1 MLLVPAVE
9 ISRDRNAGD
18 FVQIDTGRAAGHVDQ
33 QDRRDENRYGNEE
46 KSYTFKKKRAGVK
59 MGARKTVILKN
70 YYFTASV

>member
-18 FVQIDTGRAAGHVDQ
+18 FVQIDAGRAAGHVDQ

-46 KSYTFKKKRAGVK
+46 KSYTF
-59 MGARKTVILKN
+59 
-70 YYFTASV
+70 